1 MVLVEEDDRVSF
13 RDGTVRRLPDE
24 DVLQLP
30 DVRLRDLDC
39 GVAVRRHYFGT
50 DFEMVVRG
58 VPSPEPSLLAS
69 GRVLSLLAFV
79 VGSLPRLEAAVDA
92 VADMV
97 VAFVAVDLAHL
108 VPRPESAVHK
118 LRELCGRSPCG
129 VRVNKV
135 DDVRRE
141 QVRALSDERTARHAV
156 RELVVL
162 RVGVDLF
169 GRERDPEA
177 LSHEL
182 SQRGV
187 APAFDIRR
195 DKVALF
201 GCVAMRH

>member
-79 VGSLPRLEAAVDA
+79 VERLPRLEATVEAA
-92 VADMV
+92 ADMV
-97 VAFVAVDLAHL
+97 ALFDLFDLHLGVARSESGVHEL
-108 VPRPESAVHK
+108 PE
-118 LRELCGRSPCG
+118 LG
-129 VRVNKV
+129 VRFSFRV
-135 DDVRRE
+135 
-141 QVRALSDERTARHAV
+141 LPDEV
-156 RELVVL
+156 Q
-162 RVGVDLF
+162 DLL
-169 GRERDPEA
+169 GE
-177 LSHEL
+177 
-182 SQRGV
+182 
-187 APAFDIRR
+187 
-195 DKVALF
+195 
-201 GCVAMRH
+201 